1 MADAV
6 ATARQKIADLRDDG
20 FDKMKS
26 DVIDYAKEQPTQAL
40 LVAAGIGVLVGIL
53 LGLRRR

>member
-1 MADAV
+1 MAGAV
-6 ATARQKIADLRDDG
+6 ATARQKMADLRGDG

-40 LVAAGIGVLVGIL
+40 LVAAGIGVLAGIL